1 MKLQDVV
8 QQNIVKPI
16 DFLKEDL
23 ELCREIQ
30 SQLQLLGLLPSNG
43 VDGIYGIHT
52 KEAFVQFK
60 ELTHQGNPDQLG
72 SGSAK
77 LLLELKELP
86 GGLTSNGGKQLI
98 SASVAQGIYGR
109 AVSES
114 QLKDLNK
121 CLNEFQINTS
131 SRMRHFLSQT
141 AHESGGLKWL
151 KELADGSAYNG
162 RKDLGNT
169 QPGDGQKYKGA
180 GVIQLTGRN
189 NYQAFSN
196 FIKDPKVMEG
206 VNYVSTTY
214 PFSSAGFW
222 WHKNNMNALCDKGAT
237 VEQVTRRVNGGI
249 NGLQD
254 RINYYNKACKLI
266 PS

>member
-8 QQNIVKPI
+8 QQNAVKPI
-16 DFLKEDL
+16 DYLKEDL

-30 SQLQLLGLLPSNG
+30 SQLQLLGLLPPNG
-43 VDGIYGIHT
+43 VDGIYGMNT
-52 KEAFVQFK
+52 KEAFEEFK
-60 ELTHQGNPDQLG
+60 QLTNQGNPDQLG
-72 SGSAK
+72 AGSAK

-86 GGLTSNGGKQLI
+86 GDKQLI
-98 SASVAQGIYGR
+98 SASVAQGVYGR
-109 AVSES
+109 AVSDT

-121 CLNEFQINTS
+121 CLNHFQINTPP
-131 SRMRHFLSQT
+131 RMRHFLSQT
-141 AHESGGLKWL
+141 AHESGGLKYL
-151 KELADGSAYNG
+151 KELANGNAYNG
-162 RKDLGNT
+162 RKDLGNI
-169 QPGDGQKYKGA
+169 QPGDGPKYKGA

-189 NYQAFSN
+189 NYQMFAN

-206 VNYVSTTY
+206 VDYVSTTY

-254 RINYYNKACKLI
+254 RINYYNKACKFI
-266 PS
+266 PG

>member
-8 QQNIVKPI
+8 QQNVVKPI

-30 SQLQLLGLLPSNG
+30 SQLQVLGLLPPNG

-52 KEAFVQFK
+52 KEAFVEFK
-60 ELTHQGNPDQLG
+60 KLTNQGNPDQIG

-86 GGLTSNGGKQLI
+86 GGKHLI

-109 AVSES
+109 ELSES
-114 QLKDLNK
+114 QLKDLNQ
-121 CLNEFQINTS
+121 CLNEFQINTPP
-131 SRMRHFLSQT
+131 RMRHFLSQT

-151 KELADGSAYNG
+151 KEIADGSAYNG
-162 RKDLGNT
+162 RKDLGNL
-169 QPGDGQKYKGA
+169 QPGDGPKYKGA

-189 NYQAFSN
+189 NYQAFST
-196 FIKDPKVMEG
+196 FIKDPRVMEG
-206 VNYVSTTY
+206 VDYVSNTY

-222 WHKNNMNALCDKGAT
+222 WHRNNMNALCDKGAT

-254 RINYYNKACKLI
+254 RINYYNKACKFI
-266 PS
+266 SG